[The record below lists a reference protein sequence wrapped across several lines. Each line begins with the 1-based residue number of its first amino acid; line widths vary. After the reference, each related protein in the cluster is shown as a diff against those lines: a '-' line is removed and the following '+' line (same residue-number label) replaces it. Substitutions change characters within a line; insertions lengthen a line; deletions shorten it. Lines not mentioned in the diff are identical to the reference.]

1 MTGRM
6 SVRTVGVIGIAV
18 LAVLVYLGFTKRVP
32 FVEGY
37 RVDAI
42 FQSANQLRSGSP
54 VRIAGVDVGK
64 VRRVDNGPGSTTR
77 VVMELSEEG
86 RPIHRDATLRIRPRL
101 FLEGGFYV
109 ELQPGSPSAPELDDG
124 GTIPMGQTKVPV
136 QFHQVLTALDRPTRE
151 SLSVLLDELGTA
163 LDKGGARAIGNASAP
178 FTPTLRD
185 VAIVTE
191 AAQGTER
198 HDVSRLVSGL
208 SRVTGALAENDRELE
223 TLLTGLRNTAG
234 ALAGED
240 RALRATLRGVAD
252 VLEESPPALTALDRA
267 VPPTRQLAR
276 GLRPGLR
283 VAPRALTRIA
293 AVLEEL
299 RAAAGPDELP
309 RLLDNLRPALRDLPE
324 LSRRLRVL
332 FPLVTPVGDCLRE
345 RVIPLLKTEVPDD
358 RHGTGRPLWQDLA
371 HAVVGL
377 SSASQSFDANGPWI
391 RYIAGAGENMVS
403 TGHVP
408 GVGSLVGLSSL
419 PVLGA
424 RPLWLGPG
432 VTPPFRPDA
441 RCVDQAAPDLSARS
455 GAGVKVNNRRIK
467 LPRRKVTLTQLERL
481 VRRTARS
488 LASAAER
495 RRNG

>member
-1 MTGRM
+1 M
-6 SVRTVGVIGIAV
+6 SARTIGLIGIGV
-18 LAVLVYLGFTKRVP
+18 LALLLYLGFSKRIP

-42 FQSANQLRSGSP
+42 FQSANQLRTGSP

-64 VRRVDNGPGSTTR
+64 VRRIDNGPGSTTR
-77 VVMELSEEG
+77 VVLELRDEG
-86 RPIHRDATLRIRPRL
+86 RPIHRDATMRIRPRL
-101 FLEGGFYV
+101 FLEGGFYI
-109 ELQPGSPSAPELDDG
+109 ELQPGSPSAPELEDG

-136 QFHQVLTALDRPTRE
+136 QFHQVLTALDRPTRD
-151 SLSVLLDELGTA
+151 SLRVLLDELSTA
-163 LDKGGARAIGNASAP
+163 LDKGGARAIGDASAA

-191 AAQGTER
+191 AAQGTEP

-208 SRVTGALAENDRELE
+208 SRVTGALADNDRELE
-223 TLLTGLRNTAG
+223 TLLTGLRQTAG

-240 RALRATLRGVAD
+240 RSLRATMRGVAD
-252 VLEESPPALTALDRA
+252 VLEESPPALEALDRA
-267 VPPTRQLAR
+267 VPPTRRLAR
-276 GLRPGLR
+276 ALRPGLR
-283 VAPRALTRIA
+283 VAPKALTSIA
-293 AVLEEL
+293 ATLEQL
-299 RAAAGPDELP
+299 RAAAAPDELP
-309 RLLDNLRPALRDLPE
+309 RLLSNLRPALRDLPE

-332 FPLVTPVGDCLRE
+332 FGLVTPVGDCLRE
-345 RVIPLLKTEVPDD
+345 RVIPLLNEKVPDGQ
-358 RHGTGRPLWQDLA
+358 HSTNRPLWQDLA

-377 SSASQSFDANGPWI
+377 SSASQSFDGNGPWI

-432 VTPPFRPDA
+432 VKPPFRPDA
-441 RCVDQAAPDLSARS
+441 RCVDQAPPDLKARDGS
-455 GAGVKVNNRRIK
+455 GMTMKNRRIS
-467 LPRRKVTLTQLERL
+467 LPRKKVTLTQLERL
-481 VRRTARS
+481 VRITARD
-488 LASAAER
+488 LARAAR